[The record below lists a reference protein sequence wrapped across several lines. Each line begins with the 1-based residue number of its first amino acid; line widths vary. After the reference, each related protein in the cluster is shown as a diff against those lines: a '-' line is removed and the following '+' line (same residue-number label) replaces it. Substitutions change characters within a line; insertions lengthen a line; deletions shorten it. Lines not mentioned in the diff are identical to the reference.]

1 MSNVN
6 FSITGVSAGFT
17 SWSGRFVVDSL
28 DTAVESDGGIVEISI
43 NPATDNYRF
52 TPTGDV
58 YTYPDNNLQHDYST
72 WRSQAIATQFPE
84 TGKSIDLWSITLYND
99 ITSGFSWKDLAIT
112 VDGNGNETPRSG
124 YTLNAD
130 KHSLVYDYN
139 NYYAPYYSRGG
150 IITFSIVV

>member
-28 DTAVESDGGIVEISI
+28 DTAVESDNSISSIII
-43 NPATDNYRF
+43 NPGTDTYTF
-52 TPTGDV
+52 DPTGGV

-84 TGKSIDLWSITLYND
+84 TGKSIDLWSTTLFND
-99 ITSGFSWKDLAIT
+99 IINGFNWNQLTA
-112 VDGNGNETPRSG
+112 

-139 NYYAPYYSRGG
+139 ALYAPYYSRGG
-150 IITFSIVV
+150 IITFSV